1 MQFKQIISS
10 VIIGVM
16 LFSNM
21 QIAYASDSITSDN
34 INTISES
41 TDDLGVQLN
50 DLYYRVGEQ
59 LNIDYIYVKLIHLV
73 AGGKAVYA
81 DQRPNIY
88 NETTVDMFKGPFD
101 IKGAEQEY
109 KIQAPWAFCP
119 DSNVERPSKYYL
131 PDAAY
136 SVTSD
141 VVRIMNKRFY
151 YDRGYMQNYFDA
163 LNKDVKTTILF
174 YEAMLEYIGASQ
186 DEVNRFYNVYEKIL
200 YEKDKDENVLE
211 SDGEGVFYFKDE
223 YRKILEAN
231 NISDESIEVLSI
243 MLSFDS
249 KLAGYND
256 PDTIKDEYVTPYKI
270 GYTSRENLMHAAMS
284 VVGKVRYV
292 WGGGHLSTGN
302 VEGIN
307 PAWKAFYD
315 TYGTSEDEEGYRM
328 SIKPT
333 ASWCPIHGRVE
344 NGDGC
349 LLDAETVYSVE
360 QYVDSRK
367 EIMDTSNMTLDKY
380 QAFIEKNIDIEKGV
394 NSHRLDGLDCS
405 GYTSWVFNQIISNRN
420 YDSGANSFIRHAN
433 FNVVEYGSPM
443 LPGDVFAWT
452 GHIVIVVGKVDDS
465 GKSHVILE
473 ASPNTVKFGVMYYT
487 GVSTAELEKAIN
499 IAKEANE
506 LIGAL
511 PDYERTHIYNM
522 DNRGYTSDGER
533 YAEIGRLNRAYI
545 DENTIITGY
554 GKTIKEMYADEIIQ
568 NSINHLPYQYVSGYG
583 NYDGKIFN
591 TASVIGSL
599 PVIKEDVITNL
610 EEVVK
615 EDTVEELVGIE

>member
-141 VVRIMNKRFY
+141 VVKIMNKRFY

-186 DEVNRFYNVYEKIL
+186 DEVNRFYSVYEKIL

-223 YRKILEAN
+223 YRKILEAS

-344 NGDGC
+344 NEDGC

-420 YDSGANSFIRHAN
+420 YDSGANNFIRHAN
-433 FNVVEYGSPM
+433 FNVVDYGSPM

-545 DENTIITGY
+545 DEDTIITGY

-599 PVIKEDVITNL
+599 PVIKEDVITKL